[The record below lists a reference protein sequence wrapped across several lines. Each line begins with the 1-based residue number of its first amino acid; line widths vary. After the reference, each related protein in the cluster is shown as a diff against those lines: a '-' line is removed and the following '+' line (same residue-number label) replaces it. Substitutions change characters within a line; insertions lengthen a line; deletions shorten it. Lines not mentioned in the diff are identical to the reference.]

1 MRFFRKSADQ
11 ARMKANNCI
20 LVGSEMNFMAAD
32 DLRSTL
38 TDLNKAYD
46 LIEQLIIE
54 VRRQNATTPKEF

>member
-1 MRFFRKSADQ
+1 
-11 ARMKANNCI
+11 MKANNCI